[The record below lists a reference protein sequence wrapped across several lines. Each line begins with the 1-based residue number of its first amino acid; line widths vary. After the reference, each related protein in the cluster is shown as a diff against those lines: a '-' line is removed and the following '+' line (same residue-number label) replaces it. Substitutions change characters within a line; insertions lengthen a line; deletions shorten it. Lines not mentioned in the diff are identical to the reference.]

1 MPLPPLKYD
10 RDGLVTAV
18 VQDSESGQVLM
29 VACMNEEA
37 FSQTV
42 ATGLATYFSR
52 SRERLWRKGESS
64 GHVQRVVE
72 VRVDCDRDAVLL
84 RVKQQTAACHD
95 GYRTCFYRQVQGDSL
110 VIVEEKCFEPEAVYG
125 EKRSD

>member
-1 MPLPPLKYD
+1 MAPPPLKYD
-10 RDGLVTAV
+10 QNGLVTAIT
-18 VQDSESGQVLM
+18 QDADDGQVLQ
-29 VACMNEEA
+29 VAFMNEEA
-37 FSQTV
+37 FLQTLQ
-42 ATGLATYFSR
+42 TGLATYFSR
-52 SRERLWRKGESS
+52 SRGKLWRKGESS

-84 RVKQQTAACHD
+84 RVKQQTGACHE
-95 GYRTCFYRQVQGDSL
+95 GYRTCFYRQVQGDAL

>member
-10 RDGLVTAV
+10 QQGLVTAV
-18 VQDSESGQVLM
+18 VQDAETGQVLM
-29 VACMNEEA
+29 VAYMNEEA
-37 FSQTV
+37 FNQTL

-52 SRERLWRKGESS
+52 SRGKLWRKGESS

-84 RVKQQTAACHD
+84 RVTQETAACHD
-95 GYRTCFYRQVQGDSL
+95 GYRTCFYRKIEGDSL
-110 VIVEEKCFEPEAVYG
+110 LIVEEKCFEPDAVYG
-125 EKRSD
+125 EKRSE